1 MKKFSIAKIFRFAP
15 VLLVLFGISSCSF
28 FEDSFNEPVKD
39 YFKKYTETSAVTE
52 YELVSG
58 AYEISSGCVYVSSS
72 ADFEARLFLR
82 NPQKYIFPADCINL
96 SFPRFEKDAAE
107 TKFGAKIDLSGIS
120 ISQDEKDASVLVLK
134 YPAEFLVLA
143 ETGFDISPEIR
154 LFHPV
159 SKADFGSWASLKAV
173 CNSPPPLVFGA
184 AVYKDSARG
193 KYVVFF
199 NMPSKGLLS
208 GIHSDLKSVSVN
220 QEKCNVLLNPDG
232 TFSFDGDNFHSGND
246 SSSFSAASVE
256 FFEYGQAA
264 YFVTDDVFSDETN
277 EYAISLFDE
286 AGFSSSV
293 SVSVYSVRLGRVEVS
308 DISGNVLESGGI
320 VSQDE
325 GSSYAT
331 LNISPAQTA
340 KDYSGVETDVS
351 DSIVVYEM
359 YQGTDDS
366 GKVLYSGNNSGGKM
380 TIQVPAGQVFLRLYS
395 HKDLFADSVP
405 VEYGIQVLKSVLFV
419 SPDGSDTGNNGS
431 QNSPFATVAKTFGS
445 DGFSDITVLGTV
457 ELAGNIDENVELS
470 IPDANVV
477 INGNGN
483 SLASLKMS
491 ASGGK
496 LKTNS
501 LGLTGGITAE
511 NGGFRFAGGSV
522 GGGITVA
529 GGSVTVENCES
540 VDGEINVKDGIL
552 VLKNCAS
559 LTGGITVSGG
569 SVTVENCESVGG
581 EINVNAGTLV
591 LKNCASL
598 TGGITVSGG
607 NVAVE
612 NCDVSGKISYNG
624 GKLLLSGGTAVSEK
638 IEIGAAGLSVYVK
651 NLTAPKVAS
660 ISGVENWKK
669 SDKVLV
675 SDADDE
681 KSIAETCRKFSLSS
695 EKWILTADADGKCG
709 ILSVSGGSFV
719 VSEYEVQ
726 FALAPE
732 GKIAR
737 GGEIT
742 VSASVTDSSGN
753 TVSVSDSD
761 FTDWQLKIFNHGADT
776 GVSASKNKIS
786 TGKNWPADKYQLFVS
801 VKYKGSGYSSMLD
814 FEIQE

>member
-82 NPQKYIFPADCINL
+82 NPQKYIFPAECINL

-120 ISQDEKDASVLVLK
+120 ISQDEKDASVLVFK
-134 YPAEFLVLA
+134 YPVEFLVLA

-159 SKADFGSWASLKAV
+159 SKADFGSWSSLKAV

-220 QEKCNVLLNPDG
+220 QEKCNVRLNSDG
-232 TFSFDGDNFHSGND
+232 TFSFDDDNFHSGND
-246 SSSFSAASVE
+246 SSSFSAASVD

-264 YFVTDDVFSDETN
+264 YFVTDDIFSDETN

-286 AGFSSSV
+286 AGFSSTV

-340 KDYSGVETDVS
+340 KDYSGAETDVS

-359 YQGTDDS
+359 YQGADDS
-366 GKVLYSGNNSGGKM
+366 GKVLCSGKNSGGKM
-380 TIQVPAGQVFLRLYS
+380 MIQVPAGQVFLRLYS

-470 IPDANVV
+470 IPGANVV

-496 LKTNS
+496 LKANGLS
-501 LGLTGGITAE
+501 LSGGITAE
-511 NGGFRFAGGSV
+511 DGEFRFAGGSV

-529 GGSVTVENCES
+529 GGSVALE
-540 VDGEINVKDGIL
+540 D
-552 VLKNCAS
+552 
-559 LTGGITVSGG
+559 
-569 SVTVENCESVGG
+569 CESVGG
-581 EINVNAGTLV
+581 EINVEAGTLV

-598 TGGITVSGG
+598 AGGITVAGGSVALEYCESVGGEINVKDGTLVLKNCASLAGGITVSGG
-607 NVAVE
+607 NVTLE
-612 NCDVSGKISYNG
+612 NCAVSGKISYNG
-624 GKLLLSGGTAVSEK
+624 GKLLLSGGTAVSDG

-669 SDKVLV
+669 GDKVLV

-681 KSIAETCRKFSLSS
+681 KPIAETCQKFSLSS
-695 EKWILTADADGKCG
+695 EKWILKADADGKCG

-719 VSEYEVQ
+719 VAEYEVQ
-726 FALAPE
+726 FVLAPE
-732 GKIAR
+732 GKITR
-737 GGEIT
+737 GDEIT

-753 TVSVSDSD
+753 SVSVSDSD

-776 GVSASKNKIS
+776 GVSASENKIS
-786 TGKNWPADKYQLFVS
+786 TGENWPADKYQLFVS

-814 FEIQE
+814 FEIKE

>member
-15 VLLVLFGISSCSF
+15 VLFVLFGISSCSF

-220 QEKCNVLLNPDG
+220 QEKCNVRLNPDG
-232 TFSFDGDNFHSGND
+232 TFSFDGDNFHSGNN
-246 SSSFSAASVE
+246 SSSFSAASVD

-286 AGFSSSV
+286 AGFSSNV
-293 SVSVYSVRLGRVEVS
+293 SVSVYSVRLGSVEVS

-340 KDYSGVETDVS
+340 KDYSGAETDVS

-366 GKVLYSGNNSGGKM
+366 GKVLYSGKNSGGKM

-470 IPDANVV
+470 IPGANVV

-496 LKTNS
+496 LKANGLS
-501 LGLTGGITAE
+501 LTGGITAE
-511 NGGFRFAGGSV
+511 NGEFRFADGSV
-522 GGGITVA
+522 G
-529 GGSVTVENCES
+529 
-540 VDGEINVKDGIL
+540 
-552 VLKNCAS
+552 
-559 LTGGITVSGG
+559 GGITVSGG
-569 SVTVENCESVGG
+569 SVTLEDCESVGG
-581 EINVNAGTLV
+581 EINVKAGTLV

-598 TGGITVSGG
+598 TGGITVAGGSVTLEDCESVGGEINVKDGTLVLKNCKSLAGGITVSGG
-607 NVAVE
+607 NVTLE
-612 NCDVSGKISYNG
+612 NCAVSGKISYNG
-624 GKLLLSGGTAVSEK
+624 GKLLLSGGTAVSEE

-651 NLTAPKVAS
+651 NLTAQKVAS

-669 SDKVLV
+669 GDKVLV

-681 KSIAETCRKFSLSS
+681 KPIAETCRKFSLSS
-695 EKWILTADADGKCG
+695 EKWILTADAAGKCG

-726 FALAPE
+726 FALSPE
-732 GKIAR
+732 GKIKR
-737 GGEIT
+737 GDEIT
-742 VSASVTDSSGN
+742 VFASVTDSSGN

-761 FTDWQLKIFNHGADT
+761 FTGWQLKIFNHGADT
-776 GVSASKNKIS
+776 GVSASGNKIS
-786 TGKNWPADKYQLFVS
+786 TGENWPADKYQLFVS